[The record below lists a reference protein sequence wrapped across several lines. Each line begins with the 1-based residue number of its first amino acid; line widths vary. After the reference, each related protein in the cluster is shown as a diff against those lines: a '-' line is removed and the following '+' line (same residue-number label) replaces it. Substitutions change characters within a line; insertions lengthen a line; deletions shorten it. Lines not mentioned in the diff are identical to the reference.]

1 MNTIEIILSLPDM
14 FDYDEYTKAC
24 LKSGVEPFRIG
35 DYAQRVGILRVAMY
49 RFKGVSADKAYTA
62 FIMEMNKVAQEKKQ
76 QKSSTTGGCSG
87 CGKK

>member
-1 MNTIEIILSLPDM
+1 MNNIEIILSLTDM
-14 FDYDEYTKAC
+14 FDYNEYTKVC
-24 LKSGVEPFRIG
+24 LKLDIAPLYIS
-35 DYAQRVGILRVAMY
+35 DYAQRVGMLRVAMH

-76 QKSSTTGGCSG
+76 QKSPTTGGCSG